1 MSAEAVPPITSTNE
15 KIATAVAPQSA
26 ADPSTNKT
34 DSQQSLTSGV
44 LSKDEQV
51 PSAKF
56 ILTEKALDDAFND
69 IWANNANAIS
79 HCYSNTDALKVDF
92 TRTGK
97 RSFLG
102 MISEFRSDRL
112 ALDLTVY

>member
-1 MSAEAVPPITSTNE
+1 MQQGPGNRITTTMAQD
-15 KIATAVAPQSA
+15 KTDTAVAPQQA
-26 ADPSTNKT
+26 AD
-34 DSQQSLTSGV
+34 LSGASGAA
-44 LSKDEQV
+44 SKPPVSFE
-51 PSAKF
+51 
-56 ILTEKALDDAFND
+56 ITEKALDDAFND

-102 MISEFRSDRL
+102 MISKLLENSFTR
-112 ALDLTVY
+112 ALTDSASR